1 MTASLSSIMVVFY
14 LLALAGF
21 CAAHVLPRAAGEQS
35 PRDNTVHR
43 VEWRDLSSAEQQSYI
58 DGVLCLKTKPS
69 RLGLNTTLF
78 DDFAYV
84 HHNLNAQS
92 KTIRNLLFT
101 YIADICGSSLCCRIP
116 SMA

>member
-1 MTASLSSIMVVFY
+1 MVVFY

-21 CAAHVLPRAAGEQS
+21 CAALVLPRAAGDQG
-35 PRDNTVHR
+35 PCDNPVQR

-101 YIADICGSSLCCRIP
+101 YIADICGSSFCCRIS